1 MLFGRAVE
9 VEVMSAFLA
18 GGAETVLVLSG
29 EAGVGKTA
37 LLDAAAETAHGRGW
51 RVLRAAALEF
61 EADLQFGALNQLLQ
75 PMTGFVDELDAPRRA
90 AMRVIMGSE
99 PGSLPSTLLAGA
111 ATLALLRIWA
121 RAQGTPVLLV
131 MDDVQWLDLS
141 SSMALIFA
149 LRRLDDTP
157 IRLLAAVRPDSGD
170 AFTRSGFRVHEVAAL
185 DDHSA
190 EQLLESQFP
199 ALPDTIRRRLRADA
213 RGNPLA
219 LLELPIA
226 LETPGPG
233 GRLPEVLPLTRRL
246 QRLFAAR
253 LEALPEETR
262 RTLLLLVLAGA
273 EHSSNGLAQHPTAL
287 GVGDEHAGADAGP
300 VAAGGDALAPAERAG
315 IVRVNPGTGRLEFR
329 HPLIRSAVVELS
341 TSAERRAAHLLLAD
355 KFARSP
361 QRRAWHL
368 GQAATGVDED
378 VAGLLEAVSQRM
390 LHDGDSVRAAATML
404 RAAELSPAAADR
416 ARRTARAAYLGSLLT
431 GDLSDT
437 GRLLRATTESVTGGR
452 SLAVALAA
460 AFQLLNAEGDV
471 ATASRLLLAALRD
484 DDAAQ
489 DDPETVVEALHTLLY
504 IGFYSGR
511 AELWPAITAAMEPV
525 MPEPTDTLTLLS
537 GPFVDP
543 VYTGPKVLGDLD
555 SALDGLRFSADPV
568 HIVRVATAGAYL
580 DRIWRVR
587 EPLQRVID
595 DGRDGGAVAR
605 GIDALFLLGNDDYFC
620 GRWDH
625 LLEVTEEGLRLCD
638 DLGYLTTAGPGKFL
652 RGMVA
657 AARGDIDTMERISEQ
672 LLMFA
677 APRNL
682 LALAQYASHI
692 RCAHALA
699 TSAFADAYRHA
710 AAINPPGTFLR
721 HTPQALWT
729 VLDLT
734 EAAARTGR
742 LAEARAHADA
752 AEAAALEEF
761 SPRLAMVTAAA
772 RALAHPEDAV
782 SLFEVALAT
791 PGTER
796 WIFDRARIE
805 LLYGEQLRRDR
816 ATAAA
821 RVHLTSAATVF
832 AELRADPWTRRAQA
846 ELRAAGGA
854 ASGSGP
860 SPLTA
865 QERAVADLAAAG
877 LTNKQIGAQLF
888 VSARTVST
896 HLQRIFHKLGIT
908 RRGALRDALERQG

>member
-1 MLFGRAVE
+1 MLFGRVVE
-9 VEVMSAFLA
+9 VEMISAFLA
-18 GGAETVLVLSG
+18 GDAETVLVVSG

-37 LLDAAAETAHGRGW
+37 LLDAAAETAHRQGQ

-75 PMTGFVDELDAPRRA
+75 PMAGLVDELDAPQRT
-90 AMRVIMGSE
+90 AMRVIMGSAS
-99 PGSLPSTLLAGA
+99 GHLPPTLLAGA

-121 RAQGTPVLLV
+121 RAQGTGVLLV

-149 LRRLDDTP
+149 LRRLDGAN
-157 IRLLAAVRPDSGD
+157 IRLLAAVRSESGD

-185 DDHSA
+185 DDRSA

-199 ALPDTIRRRLRADA
+199 ALPDTVRRRLRADA

-226 LETPGPG
+226 LETHGPG
-233 GRLPEVLPLTRRL
+233 SRLPEVLPLTRRL
-246 QRLFAAR
+246 QRLFTAR
-253 LEALPEETR
+253 IEALPEPTR
-262 RTLLLLVLAGA
+262 RTLLLIVLAGS
-273 EHSSNGLAQHPTAL
+273 EPGSIEWTHGP
-287 GVGDEHAGADAGP
+287 VGADG
-300 VAAGGDALAPAERAG
+300 LAPAERAG
-315 IVRVNPGTGRLEFR
+315 VVRVNPGTGRLEFR

-341 TSAERRAAHLLLAD
+341 TSEERRAAHLLLAD
-355 KFARSP
+355 MFARSP
-361 QRRAWHL
+361 QRRGWHL
-368 GQAATGVDED
+368 GQAAIDVDED
-378 VAGLLEAVSQRM
+378 VAGLLEAVSRRM

-404 RAAELSPAAADR
+404 RAAELSPAVADR

-437 GRLLRATTESVTGGR
+437 GRLLRAASESASGGH

-471 ATASRLLLAALRD
+471 ATASRLLLAALHSG
-484 DDAAQ
+484 DAAQ

-511 AELWPAITAAMEPV
+511 AELWPAITAAMETL
-525 MPEPTDTLTLLS
+525 MPEPMDTLSLLS

-543 VYTGPKVLGDLD
+543 VHAGPKVLGDLD
-555 SALDGLRFSADPV
+555 SALEELRFSADPV

-587 EPLQRVID
+587 EPLQRVIE
-595 DGRDGGAVAR
+595 DGRAGGAVAR
-605 GIDALFLLGNDDYFC
+605 GIDALFLIGNDDYFC

-625 LLEVTEEGLRLCD
+625 LLEVTGEGLGLCD

-657 AARGDIDTMERISEQ
+657 AARGDIETMERISEQ

-682 LALAQYASHI
+682 LALAHYASHI

-710 AAINPPGTFLR
+710 ASINPPGTFLR

-734 EAAARTGR
+734 EAAARSGR
-742 LAEARAHADA
+742 LTEARAHAAA

-761 SPRLAMVTAAA
+761 SPRLAMITKAA
-772 RALAHPEDAV
+772 RALAHPEESAA
-782 SLFEVALAT
+782 LFDTALTT

-816 ATAAA
+816 ATVAA
-821 RVHLTSAATVF
+821 RAHLSSAATVF
-832 AELRADPWTRRAQA
+832 ADLKAEPWSRRTQA
-846 ELRAAGGA
+846 ELRAAGGSA
-854 ASGSGP
+854 TGP
-860 SPLTA
+860 GASPLTA
-865 QERAVADLAAAG
+865 QERAVADLAAIG

-896 HLQRIFHKLGIT
+896 HLQRVFHKLGIT
-908 RRGALRDALERQG
+908 RRGALRDALRQQTGED